1 LLRNEK
7 EISQEATSMILPNT
21 PLYQAK
27 TDAEF
32 RIRMI
37 QHIKTAYKDI
47 LGKDANLLDLPNGLD
62 IVQAKIQQRLFD
74 MSQGEINLFREND
87 RREQLAA

>member
-1 LLRNEK
+1 
-7 EISQEATSMILPNT
+7 MILPNT

-37 QHIKTAYKDI
+37 QHIKMAYKDI
-47 LGKDANLLDLPNGLD
+47 LGSDANLLDLPNGLD

-74 MSQGEINLFREND
+74 SSNGQINLFKEDD
-87 RREQLAA
+87 RREQIAA

>member
-1 LLRNEK
+1 
-7 EISQEATSMILPNT
+7 MILPKT

-37 QHIKTAYKDI
+37 QHIKSAYKDI

-62 IVQAKIQQRLFD
+62 IVQAKIQQRLYD
-74 MSQGEINLFREND
+74 ISRGEINLLRDESN
-87 RREQLAA
+87 EQLAA

>member
-1 LLRNEK
+1 
-7 EISQEATSMILPNT
+7 MILPNT

-32 RIRMI
+32 RLRMI
-37 QHIKTAYKDI
+37 QHIKANYKDI
-47 LGKDANLLDLPNGLD
+47 LGSDASLLDLPNGLD

-74 MSQGEINLFREND
+74 ISRGEIDFLQHRND
-87 RREQLAA
+87 QQLVA

>member
-1 LLRNEK
+1 
-7 EISQEATSMILPNT
+7 MILPKT

-37 QHIKTAYKDI
+37 QHIKSAYKDI

-62 IVQAKIQQRLFD
+62 IVQAKIQQRLYD
-74 MSQGEINLFREND
+74 ISRGDINLLHDEGN
-87 RREQLAA
+87 EQLAA

>member
-1 LLRNEK
+1 
-7 EISQEATSMILPNT
+7 MILPKT

-37 QHIKTAYKDI
+37 QHIKSAYKDI

-62 IVQAKIQQRLFD
+62 MVQAKIQQRLYD
-74 MSQGEINLFREND
+74 ISRGEINLLRDEGN
-87 RREQLAA
+87 EQLAA

>member
-1 LLRNEK
+1 
-7 EISQEATSMILPNT
+7 MILPKT

-37 QHIKTAYKDI
+37 QHIKSAYKDI

-74 MSQGEINLFREND
+74 ISRGEINLIRD
-87 RREQLAA
+87 QGTEQLAA

>member
-1 LLRNEK
+1 
-7 EISQEATSMILPNT
+7 MILPNT

-37 QHIKTAYKDI
+37 QHIKSAYKDI

-62 IVQAKIQQRLFD
+62 IVQAKIQQRLYD
-74 MSQGEINLFREND
+74 VSRGEIDLIRHED
-87 RREQLAA
+87 RDEQLAA